1 MEFVMNIILSSVRMA
16 TPLIFLALAELY
28 SQRAGLVHIGLE
40 GLASIGSLVGFLVS
54 LITGS
59 PMLGVLAGA
68 AVGILVNMIFAYA
81 TVTLCAE
88 QIVYG
93 MAINIFAPA
102 LAAFIYRVYFGAGSE
117 LVQVGLMN
125 TLSSSLGITSDNF
138 LVRLLLDQTPMVY
151 LAYGLVIFTVI
162 YFNRTKS
169 GLNYKAVGEYPK
181 AAATLGINVIGVKYA
196 ACAICGAL
204 APANPRMA
212 AELAWRDG
220 CVSHHNNGILA
231 EVFNALI
238 VSMAYVETDMQV
250 ILDKAM
256 RMIPRD
262 SEFYSVLA
270 FACQACGQS
279 RDYRQ
284 AWELCEEKYK
294 EYNWVHAYPNLAAEV
309 VAIRFAGNSFER
321 AMTILMMAGQDN
333 DCTGGPIGH
342 AYGVMLGLGA
352 LDDKFVAPLRDQLDT
367 YVRTMESQSITSL
380 SKKTTD
386 AILKYN

>member
-125 TLSSSLGITSDNF
+125 TLSGSLGITSDNF
-138 LVRLLLDQTPMVY
+138 LVRLLLDQ
-151 LAYGLVIFTVI
+151 
-162 YFNRTKS
+162 
-169 GLNYKAVGEYPK
+169 
-181 AAATLGINVIGVKYA
+181 
-196 ACAICGAL
+196 
-204 APANPRMA
+204 
-212 AELAWRDG
+212 
-220 CVSHHNNGILA
+220 IL
-231 EVFNALI
+231 
-238 VSMAYVETDMQV
+238 YVERVGRSLRYFCSGGAVDSLSLRVPFHAAVEPLLADSRFCQCGSSFAFNLQHVTGVSGQEV
-250 ILDKAM
+250 LLDSGGTAA
-256 RMIPRD
+256 IPRA
-262 SEFYSVLA
+262 S
-270 FACQACGQS
+270 
-279 RDYRQ
+279 
-284 AWELCEEKYK
+284 
-294 EYNWVHAYPNLAAEV
+294 
-309 VAIRFAGNSFER
+309 
-321 AMTILMMAGQDN
+321 
-333 DCTGGPIGH
+333 
-342 AYGVMLGLGA
+342 
-352 LDDKFVAPLRDQLDT
+352 VAPFKHAWGRFWL
-367 YVRTMESQSITSL
+367 EEG
-380 SKKTTD
+380 
-386 AILKYN
+386 